1 MGLQNSLPKEVRLT
15 GLFNIGL
22 GSERVWTNSLSSIPP
37 VDSKGVR
44 TRFHMGHR
52 LDSGELSLPNSWAT
66 PHRTAADSFCEMV
79 PIVHHR
85 EQGTGEAKIQW
96 FLS

>member
-22 GSERVWTNSLSSIPP
+22 GSERVWTNSPSSTTP

-44 TRFHMGHR
+44 TQFHVGHR
-52 LDSGELSLPNSWAT
+52 LDSGEPSLPNSWAP

-79 PIVHHR
+79 PMVHYR
-85 EQGTGEAKIQW
+85 DKGQETLKYNG
-96 FLS
+96 S

>member
-1 MGLQNSLPKEVRLT
+1 MGLKNSLPKEVRLT

-22 GSERVWTNSLSSIPP
+22 GSERVWTNSPSLTPP

-44 TRFHMGHR
+44 TRFHVGRR

-85 EQGTGEAKIQW
+85 DQGTGDSKTQW